1 MGFKKPIE
9 YCSIEVLLPEGDWEL
24 RTEAN
29 SIALRRNIIIQLV
42 KFCEIAIGIIQK
54 KVSVFHFFFISTAIN
69 SIVTYCDRPEKHFRI
84 VIILGLFL

>member
-1 MGFKKPIE
+1 M
-9 YCSIEVLLPEGDWEL
+9 

-42 KFCEIAIGIIQK
+42 KFGEIAIGIIQK

-84 VIILGLFL
+84 VIILE